1 MSDTTETAEEKE
13 DVRSSTSTLLDQD
26 EDEDEKKKEYVDLE
40 NNKSEALGAQT
51 TTSSKLVVWMV
62 VNTLATIGIVRL
74 CTQPRLLSQMPSMQ
88 HLANPP

>member
-26 EDEDEKKKEYVDLE
+26 KEKMGYVDLE
-40 NNKSEALGAQT
+40 KNKSEALGAQVA
-51 TTSSKLVVWMV
+51 TSNSRLKLVVWMV

-74 CTQPRLLSQMPSMQ
+74 SPEPRLLSQMLITRLS
-88 HLANPP
+88 

>member
-26 EDEDEKKKEYVDLE
+26 EEKTGYLDLE
-40 NNKSEALGAQT
+40 KNKSEALGAQVA
-51 TTSSKLVVWMV
+51 TSSSRLKLVVWMV

-74 CTQPRLLSQMPSMQ
+74 PPEPRLLSQMPITRLS
-88 HLANPP
+88 

>member
-26 EDEDEKKKEYVDLE
+26 EEKMGYVDLE
-40 NNKSEALGAQT
+40 KNKSEALGAQVA
-51 TTSSKLVVWMV
+51 TSNSRLKLVVWMV

-74 CTQPRLLSQMPSMQ
+74 SPEPRLLSQMLITRLS
-88 HLANPP
+88 